1 MNGIIVKEVEVH
13 SPAETQELGKTLGQ
27 MAIAGDLFLLKG
39 ELGAGKTCL
48 VQGIAQG
55 LNITEPVR
63 SPTFVLATEHR
74 GRLNLYHI
82 DLYRLDDTLEVDDL
96 GLEDY
101 FEGDGLCAVEW
112 ADKAMDSFPAEH
124 LLIEFETVGQESR
137 RILLKPVGD
146 RYVSRVRDLGTPQA

>member
-1 MNGIIVKEVEVH
+1 MTNDTIVKEVKVH

-27 MAIAGDLFLLKG
+27 MARAGDLFLLKG

-63 SPTFVLATEHR
+63 SPTFVLATEHL

-101 FEGDGLCAVEW
+101 FEGEGLCAVEW
-112 ADKAMDSFPAEH
+112 ADKAMASFPAEH
-124 LLIEFETVGQESR
+124 LLIEFETIGQESR

-146 RYVSRVRDLGTPQA
+146 RYVSRIRDLDTL

>member
-1 MNGIIVKEVEVH
+1 MTNDTIVKEVKVH

-27 MAIAGDLFLLKG
+27 MARAGDLFLLKG

-63 SPTFVLATEHR
+63 SPTFVLATEHL

-101 FEGDGLCAVEW
+101 FEGEGLCAVEW
-112 ADKAMDSFPAEH
+112 ADKAMASFPAEH
-124 LLIEFETVGQESR
+124 LLIEFETIGQESR

-146 RYVSRVRDLGTPQA
+146 RYVGRIRDLDTL